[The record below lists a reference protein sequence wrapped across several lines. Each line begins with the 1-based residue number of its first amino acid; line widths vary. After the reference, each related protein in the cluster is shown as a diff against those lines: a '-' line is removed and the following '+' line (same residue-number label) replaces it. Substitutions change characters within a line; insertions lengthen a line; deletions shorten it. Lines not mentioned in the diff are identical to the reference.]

1 MRLRKC
7 WIPPNSA
14 QGRRV
19 WRGGRPQ
26 KQALLHPLRS
36 IQGSCCWTV
45 ISSPASTQQR
55 IHWIPKYELFPRS
68 DMRIRGHATMSSLS
82 FLHYMHYIII
92 AVVCPHHHI
101 MHDVRTHTHTHTPC
115 ILDAHVS
122 SSHASPKLRFSGLW
136 NTILTLI
143 VQCLVNRMQM
153 LTQICVCMTSV
164 SFWTM
169 ELEDLKQTMVAN
181 RPGNAPFGCNDLYW
195 LSWAISYPRCVMPD
209 LEARFKDA
217 ALENWFVG
225 HRWQPDCRWLAG
237 RQPCNL

>member
-82 FLHYMHYIII
+82 FLHYLHYII

-101 MHDVRTHTHTHTPC
+101 MHDVRTHTHTHTLHSWCTCFIITCFAETQVFGPVEHDFDADCSVPC
-115 ILDAHVS
+115 QPHADADPNLRMCDQRVILNNGTW
-122 SSHASPKLRFSGLW
+122 GL
-136 NTILTLI
+136 
-143 VQCLVNRMQM
+143 
-153 LTQICVCMTSV
+153 
-164 SFWTM
+164 
-169 ELEDLKQTMVAN
+169 
-181 RPGNAPFGCNDLYW
+181 
-195 LSWAISYPRCVMPD
+195 
-209 LEARFKDA
+209 
-217 ALENWFVG
+217 
-225 HRWQPDCRWLAG
+225 
-237 RQPCNL
+237 